1 MGKQNSSEKLTV
13 GIGIDFGTSN
23 SAAAIFNGETVTMI
37 SLSEDSSIMPSAN
50 YVDQDYLTTV
60 GQPAIEEYINGNR
73 GRTVELSAEYLGEA
87 RTSAGNNDGP
97 AGDGETNKI

>member
-1 MGKQNSSEKLTV
+1 MGKQNSSEKLAV

-50 YVDQDYLTTV
+50 YVDQDY
-60 GQPAIEEYINGNR
+60 
-73 GRTVELSAEYLGEA
+73 
-87 RTSAGNNDGP
+87 
-97 AGDGETNKI
+97 